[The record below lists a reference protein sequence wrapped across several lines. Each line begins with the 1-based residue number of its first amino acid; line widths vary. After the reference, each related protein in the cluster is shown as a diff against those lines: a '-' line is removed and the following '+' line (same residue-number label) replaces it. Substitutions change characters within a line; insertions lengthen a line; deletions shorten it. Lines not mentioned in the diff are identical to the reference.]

1 MGVAALDR
9 NALGNTRTFSLLCI
23 QLRCSK
29 GDIKIKIAYTFY
41 WKEQTQRL
49 LSVVIRPEMKIWDQ
63 CLRYKGS
70 ILPKHDNPNKKPF
83 FHFAGWFKFSLRHTI
98 TTCYQISGLRVL
110 IPYGRFKTLVSVH
123 RKAKT
128 SARLPCE
135 GEHGGPHTWDASVLF
150 VRATAR
156 RCGFSNSCPLEN
168 KMVDPIEDYLNRL
181 DFNQLYP
188 IYIETHR
195 SECL

>member
-1 MGVAALDR
+1 MFQR
-9 NALGNTRTFSLLCI
+9 WH
-23 QLRCSK
+23 
-29 GDIKIKIAYTFY
+29 KIKIAYTFY

-70 ILPKHDNPNKKPF
+70 ILPKHDNPNKNLF
-83 FHFAGWFKFSLRHTI
+83 FTLQADSNLAQGTKSPPLVRQALGPDSY
-98 TTCYQISGLRVL
+98 C
-110 IPYGRFKTLVSVH
+110 RFKTLVSAH

-135 GEHGGPHTWDASVLF
+135 GEHGDPTREMLQSFLLELA
-150 VRATAR
+150 AR
-156 RCGFSNSCPLEN
+156 RWFQQFRPLEN
-168 KMVDPIEDYLNRL
+168 KMLDPIEDYLNRL